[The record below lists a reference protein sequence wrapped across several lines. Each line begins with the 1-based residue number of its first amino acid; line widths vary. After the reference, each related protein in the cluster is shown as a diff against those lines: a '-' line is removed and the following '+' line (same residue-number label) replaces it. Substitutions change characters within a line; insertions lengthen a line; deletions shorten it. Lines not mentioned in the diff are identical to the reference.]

1 MRQPLSFPLT
11 QASAMKGVSVAILCC
26 VLAAASAN
34 DNRGSNRFFNG
45 GFGSGFGGGFGGGFP
60 GTGGFQGGGFPGV
73 GGFPGG
79 GFPGGIGGGFPGSQG
94 SSQCRYWCR
103 NPENQVY
110 CCETDLE
117 PEGPVGTKPLDCPVV
132 RPTCPFN
139 VRGLRPITCSNDY
152 KCGGV
157 DKCCYDR
164 CLQEHVCKP
173 PSFFG

>member
-1 MRQPLSFPLT
+1 
-11 QASAMKGVSVAILCC
+11 MKGVSLAILCC

-34 DNRGSNRFFNG
+34 NGRGSTRFF
-45 GFGSGFGGGFGGGFP
+45 
-60 GTGGFQGGGFPGV
+60 GTGGHQSP
-73 GGFPGG
+73 
-79 GFPGGIGGGFPGSQG
+79 
-94 SSQCRYWCR
+94 SQCRYWCR

-110 CCETDLE
+110 CCENTFE
-117 PEGPVGTKPLDCPVV
+117 PEGPVGTKPLNCPIV

-152 KCGGV
+152 RCGGV
-157 DKCCYDR
+157 DKCCFDR

>member
-1 MRQPLSFPLT
+1 
-11 QASAMKGVSVAILCC
+11 MKGVSVVILCC

-34 DNRGSNRFFNG
+34 NGRGSNRFFTG
-45 GFGSGFGGGFGGGFP
+45 GFGGGLNSGFGGGFGGGFP
-60 GTGGFQGGGFPGV
+60 GAGGFQGGGFPGGFGGI
-73 GGFPGG
+73 GGFPGA
-79 GFPGGIGGGFPGSQG
+79 GISQG

-117 PEGPVGTKPLDCPVV
+117 PEGPVGTKPLDCPIV
-132 RPTCPFN
+132 RPTCPVS

-152 KCGGV
+152 RCGGV

>member
-1 MRQPLSFPLT
+1 
-11 QASAMKGVSVAILCC
+11 MKGVSVIVLCC
-26 VLAAASAN
+26 VLAASSA
-34 DNRGSNRFFNG
+34 DERRGSNRFFTG
-45 GFGSGFGGGFGGGFP
+45 GFNNGFGGGGFGGGGFGGSGFGGGFGSSGFGGV
-60 GTGGFQGGGFPGV
+60 GGFQGGGIGGFPGGV
-73 GGFPGG
+73 GGFPGA
-79 GFPGGIGGGFPGSQG
+79 GISQG
-94 SSQCRYWCR
+94 SSGCRYWCR

-117 PEGPVGTKPLDCPVV
+117 PEGPVGTKPLDCPLV
-132 RPTCPFN
+132 RPTCPVS

-157 DKCCYDR
+157 DKCCFDR